1 MSSSVL
7 SPNLINIYYDQ
18 CYRKQISWCMSRFW
32 CIPLFRILLD
42 CSAVIRQEQ
51 FLALVLMNKLNF
63 LEILW
68 IQTHM

>member
-1 MSSSVL
+1 
-7 SPNLINIYYDQ
+7 
-18 CYRKQISWCMSRFW
+18 MSRFW